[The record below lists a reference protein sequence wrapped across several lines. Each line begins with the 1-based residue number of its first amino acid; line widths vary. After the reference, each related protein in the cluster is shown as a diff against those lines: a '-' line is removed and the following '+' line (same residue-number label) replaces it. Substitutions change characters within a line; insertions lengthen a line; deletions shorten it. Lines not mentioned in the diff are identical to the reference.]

1 MGNFGEDLR
10 MERLSRGVALE
21 EITAVTKISQ
31 HHLVAL
37 EQERFRLLP
46 GGILSKGIV
55 RGYTGALGLDQH
67 DWTERFLKA
76 CRASGQAIDDDR
88 SWTAFASNVGKA
100 RMLRR
105 DAMELRLRWAGAI
118 ALFLVVAVATFFTVR
133 YLGVRAGWWTT
144 LLPARQAAA
153 IDIAYSSAH
162 HAVSRGLTWLGY

>member
-76 CRASGQAIDDDR
+76 YSASGQLIDDDR
-88 SWTAFASNVGKA
+88 GWTAFASNVGKA

-118 ALFLVVAVATFFTVR
+118 ALFLIVAAAAFFTVR

-153 IDIAYSSAH
+153 ANIAFSSAH
-162 HAVSRGLTWLGY
+162 HAVSRAVTWLGY

>member
-10 MERLSRGVALE
+10 MERLTRGVALE
-21 EITAVTKISQ
+21 DITAVTKISQ

-55 RGYTGALGLDQH
+55 RGYTGALGLDQT

-76 CRASGQAIDDDR
+76 CRASGQGVDDDR
-88 SWTAFASNVGKA
+88 SWTAFAANVGKA

-118 ALFLVVAVATFFTVR
+118 LLLLLVAAAAFFTVR
-133 YLGVRAGWWTT
+133 YLGVRAGWWAT
-144 LLPARQAAA
+144 LLPVRQAAMVQGA
-153 IDIAYSSAH
+153 ISSAH
-162 HAVSRGLTWLGY
+162 HVISRLVSWLGY